1 MINKRP
7 GKALAAIAST
17 VLLVPTFL
25 SVSAFAQEE
34 DESALEEVVVT
45 GSRISRNPESYLGG
59 ISIAAGEDIEKVG
72 SYNTLDLLRK
82 LPSVGNQAT
91 SRNDA
96 NGGRGANFVE
106 IHNLQ
111 AERTLVLMNGRRV
124 VSTIRDSSGLGVDLQ
139 AFPQVMID
147 RVEVLSDGA
156 SAIYGSDAVSG
167 VVNVMTRNKFEGF
180 EFSAG
185 LGSPKDG
192 GGDASNMGLIYG
204 VQGDNGGF
212 VVGATYVNTDNV
224 DYQQRDWARIPILG
238 QFDDGTGRILS
249 LVGSGIPPEGHV
261 VGSGP
266 NIIFIPDPTTGASFQ
281 PYDVYGLSGLNGS
294 AGDGSIQSVLDTGHR
309 FNYNEPGGE
318 GVSLINGAE
327 VVNIGVVGES
337 EINDSWRAYTNIL
350 AQHREGR
357 LNFTPLPVQGAAGR
371 FTDLLQ
377 IPFDNPNIPADA
389 LALIQPTVLAAD
401 PTATGFQLAYR
412 GLDLGNRLFDYDND
426 TIQFTG
432 GVTGDVTIG
441 DSEWT
446 VDGWGT
452 WGQSRLTEVTTGQL
466 NVGNLQAAVIPEL
479 CALLSNCPKQANGDP
494 LFDPF
499 GRSPKTQEEKDFITF
514 DDHEKTEYEMVHVGA
529 SIATPDLFQLP
540 AGGLGLAAGLE
551 WRDES
556 GSVTPSGIT
565 GNGDSGGNFAEPT
578 SGGYNLWEAY
588 VETQIPLLQGAPMA
602 EELGIEAAVRYSDY
616 DDYEETTWKLGGRWS
631 PVEMISL
638 RAQASTGFRAPNVLE
653 LFGGISDSFI
663 GVSDPCNAVNQAANP
678 VVAANCASQGIPATY
693 VQPAAQLKVSS
704 GGNPGLNPET
714 SDNISF
720 GVVVTPEIWGN
731 PRISLDYYDVEIKNA
746 IGAPNP
752 AQVINNCYNT
762 PALAAPECARIGRG
776 AAGDVVRFTLLN
788 ENLNSVETSGYDI
801 NMAFVWDTDFGSVNA
816 DWLVNILDEYI
827 ETSETGV
834 VDDRTGNIT
843 CDVCAF
849 NGYPELKSTFTVGL
863 QRDSWNVSASWRFLD
878 EMNIDDQIDVGLL
891 DPKTDSVSYF
901 DVYAAYSWDRFQISV
916 GVENLTDEAPPFI
929 PSISANTNPTFD
941 FLGRFY
947 SARIKFSL

>member
-1 MINKRP
+1 MINNRP
-7 GKALAAIAST
+7 GIAVAAIAST
-17 VLLVPTFL
+17 VLLVPIFL
-25 SVSAFAQEE
+25 SLPAFAQNE

-59 ISIAAGEDIEKVG
+59 MSIAAGEDIEKIG

-106 IHNLQ
+106 IHNLGSP
-111 AERTLVLMNGRRV
+111 RTLVLMNGRRV
-124 VSTIRDSSGLGVDLQ
+124 VSTIRDSSGLAVDLQ

-167 VVNVMTRNKFEGF
+167 VVNVITRNKFEGF

-185 LGSPKDG
+185 LGSPQDD
-192 GGDASNMGLIYG
+192 GGDASNLGLIYG
-204 VQGDNGGF
+204 VQGESGSF

-238 QFDDGTGRILS
+238 QFDDGTGRILT
-249 LVGSGIPPEGHV
+249 LLGSGIPPEGKV
-261 VGSGP
+261 VGNGP
-266 NIIFIPDPTTGASFQ
+266 NIIFIPDATTGLSYQ
-281 PYDVYGLSGLNGS
+281 PYDTFGLSGLNGS
-294 AGDGSIQSVLDTGHR
+294 AGDGSVQSILDTGHR
-309 FNYNEPGGE
+309 FNYNEPGGA

-327 VVNIGVVGES
+327 VINVGVIGES
-337 EINDSWRAYTNIL
+337 EISDGWKAYTNIL

-357 LNFTPLPVQGAAGR
+357 LNFTPLPVSGAAGR
-371 FTDLLQ
+371 FTDLVQ
-377 IPFDNPNIPADA
+377 IPFNNPNIPADA
-389 LALIQPTVLAAD
+389 LAAIQPVVLAAD
-401 PTATGFQLAYR
+401 PTATGFQISYR
-412 GLDLGNRLFDYDND
+412 GSDLGNRLFNYDND

-432 GVTGDVTIG
+432 GITGDVTIG

-479 CALLSNCPKQANGDP
+479 CAFLSNCPKQANGDP

-499 GRSPKTQEEKDFITF
+499 GRGPKTQAEKDFITF
-514 DDHEKTEYEMVHVGA
+514 DDHEKTEYEMLHLGA
-529 SIATPDLFQLP
+529 SISTPDLFEMP
-540 AGGLGLAAGLE
+540 AGNLGFAAGLE

-556 GSVTPSGIT
+556 GSVTPSGIV

-588 VETQIPLLQGAPMA
+588 IETEVPLLQGAPLA
-602 EELGIEAAVRYSDY
+602 EELSLEAALRFSDY
-616 DDYEETTWKLGGRWS
+616 DDYEETTWKFGGRWS
-631 PVEMISL
+631 PVEMLSL
-638 RAQASTGFRAPNVLE
+638 RAQVSTGFRAPNVLE

-663 GVSDPCNAVNQAANP
+663 GVTDPCIAANQAANP
-678 VVAANCASQGIPATY
+678 VVAANCAAEGVPATF
-693 VQPAAQLKVSS
+693 VQSAAQLKISA
-704 GGNPGLNPET
+704 GGNVALIPET
-714 SDNISF
+714 SDNLSF
-720 GVVVTPEIWGN
+720 GVVLTPEIWGS
-731 PRISLDYYDVEIKNA
+731 PRISLDYYDVEIESA
-746 IGAPNP
+746 IGTPNP

-762 PALAAPECARIGRG
+762 PGLVAPECARIGRG
-776 AAGDVVRFTLLN
+776 PGGDVVRFDLLN
-788 ENLNSVETSGYDI
+788 ENLNSIETSGYDV
-801 NMAFVWDTDFGSVNA
+801 NVALNWDTRFGAVNA
-816 DWLVNILDEYI
+816 DLLVNILDDYTEI
-827 ETSETGV
+827 SETGA
-834 VDDRTGNIT
+834 VDDRTGNVA

-849 NGYPELKSTFTVGL
+849 NGYPEFNSTFSVGL
-863 QRDSWNVSASWRFLD
+863 QRDNWNVSASWRYLD
-878 EMNIDDQIDVGLL
+878 EMDIDDQIGVGLL
-891 DPKTDSVSYF
+891 NPNTGSISYF
-901 DVYAAYSWDRFQISV
+901 DLYGVYSWERFQISL
-916 GVENLTDEAPPFI
+916 GIENLTDESPPFI
-929 PSISANTNPTFD
+929 PSIASNTNPTFD

-947 SARIKFSL
+947 SVRVKFIL